1 MAGLRLR
8 DLCDRLNIND
18 EDIRKKIWTCFENS
32 LIQHTDLMRD
42 RHLDQIIMC
51 AFYAICKV
59 TKQSQTFQEIMKCYR
74 LQPQA
79 ASHVSIFDNLYD
91 YFYIIFSSSLLLGL
105 QKCSDEFSAKTSTLW
120 K

>member
-8 DLCDRLNIND
+8 DLCDRLNITD
-18 EDIRKKIWTCFENS
+18 DDIRRKIWTCFEHS
-32 LIQHTDLMRD
+32 LRQHTDLMRD

-59 TKQSQTFQEIMKCYR
+59 TKQSQTFQDIMRCYR

-79 ASHVSIFDNLYD
+79 ASHVRLNSQAIGSF
-91 YFYIIFSSSLLLGL
+91 I
-105 QKCSDEFSAKTSTLW
+105 
-120 K
+120 